1 MTKAANVHKMS
12 PMVPA
17 KRSESDLQDDLTD
30 EEMAPADEKVLVD
43 VPYEYEDVE
52 MVEREVV
59 QEETIEKEIPQVKA
73 SYKYEGQGIAVKKG
87 EVLLL
92 LAKTNNDWW
101 SVRQLSG
108 KEGYVPAN
116 YVKVCEPKIVKQ
128 VVKKPVIVR
137 EEQPVVKTDKA
148 TNPIPPSTTL

>member
-1 MTKAANVHKMS
+1 MVVLSLVVYYFQMS

-17 KRSESDLQDDLTD
+17 KRSESDLQDDLSD
-30 EEMAPADEKVLVD
+30 EEMAPADEEVLVD

-87 EVLLL
+87 EVGRKMDICRGGGGGAQTLP
-92 LAKTNNDWW
+92 D
-101 SVRQLSG
+101 
-108 KEGYVPAN
+108 P
-116 YVKVCEPKIVKQ
+116 PIV
-128 VVKKPVIVR
+128 INIIF
-137 EEQPVVKTDKA
+137 T
-148 TNPIPPSTTL
+148 

>member
-1 MTKAANVHKMS
+1 MLKKNSIVYARSYIAVVLPLVVYYFQMS

-17 KRSESDLQDDLTD
+17 KRSESDLQDDLSD
-30 EEMAPADEKVLVD
+30 EEMAPADEEVLVD

-87 EVLLL
+87 EVGRRMDICRGGGGDVQTLPDPPLL
-92 LAKTNNDWW
+92 
-101 SVRQLSG
+101 
-108 KEGYVPAN
+108 
-116 YVKVCEPKIVKQ
+116 
-128 VVKKPVIVR
+128 
-137 EEQPVVKTDKA
+137 
-148 TNPIPPSTTL
+148 